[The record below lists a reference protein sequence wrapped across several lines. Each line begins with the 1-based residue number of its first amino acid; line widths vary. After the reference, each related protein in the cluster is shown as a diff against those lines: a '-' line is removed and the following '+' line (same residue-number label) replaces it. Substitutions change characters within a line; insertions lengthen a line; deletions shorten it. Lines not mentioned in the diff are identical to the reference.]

1 MAALNTKETDC
12 ASLSDAPEETPMFN
26 YAITYLR
33 SLRRDTK
40 GQDLVEYALLV
51 ALIALMCVLALQ
63 GAQES
68 ISGVFDRIAD
78 QLGVTA

>member
-1 MAALNTKETDC
+1 M
-12 ASLSDAPEETPMFN
+12 SLF
-26 YAITYLR
+26 TYLR
-33 SLRRDTK
+33 AFVRNDE
-40 GQDLVEYALLV
+40 GQDLLEYALLV